1 MQKGDSFSPLRRK
14 GEYKTRLLYSLL
26 RESVCVES
34 IVSLS
39 KQNTLCLCFTRKH
52 SLLCKFCSVTPI
64 LVLQNHLPYKFRSVI
79 LITIL
84 QHHVLCTSRSVTL
97 ILMLQHHLP
106 YKFRSVTPISIL
118 QHHVLCTSRSV
129 TLILMLQH
137 HLPYK
142 FRFVTPIL
150 ALQIF
155 IFSVLIS
162 SMKSASCSLPSY
174 APCMTGRHKNG
185 YLQLSKKTMFSI

>member
-106 YKFRSVTPISIL
+106 YKFR
-118 QHHVLCTSRSV
+118 
-129 TLILMLQH
+129 
-137 HLPYK
+137 
-142 FRFVTPIL
+142 FVTPIL